1 MHAVNVVGLESHY
14 TVQAVHII
22 VYSGGQYRLECSLA
36 VHAFVG
42 VSNVQEKVF
51 LVMFLKINFIKA
63 LKFKVTFKDK
73 LTY

>member
-22 VYSGGQYRLECSLA
+22 VYSGGQYSLECSLA

-51 LVMFLKINFIKA
+51 LVMFL
-63 LKFKVTFKDK
+63 V
-73 LTY
+73 